1 MPKSNT
7 QWKPKF
13 TITPVIAKHLMEIE
27 AAKVAVEHTPLPVS
41 AEAKLRQQARVRSS
55 HYSTHIEG
63 NRLTMNEAGAVIEN
77 QKLTIEGKRHDVSEV
92 RNYWAALLFVEECAA
107 KKAALTEELIC
118 KLHAIVENG
127 QRAKQT
133 PYRDG
138 QNVIRNS
145 ISGSITYLPPEAH
158 DVPLL
163 MSELAAWAKQAEK
176 NNIPAPLIAALV
188 HYQFVTIHPFY
199 DGNGR
204 TARLLATF
212 ILHRSGY
219 GLNGF
224 FSLEEHHAKDM
235 NSYYQALAVH
245 PHHNYYMGRSGADL
259 TGWVEYFTGVL
270 ARVFTEAKNEAIRLF
285 KENIPQE
292 PEQIRSLDRRARI
305 VLWLFSKAEEITSAD
320 VASALELSQRMAR
333 ELIKEWVQQGLL
345 VPETISKKNRRY
357 RLSAIYRQYIGNISA
372 K

>member
-1 MPKSNT
+1 MPKSNV
-7 QWKPKF
+7 QWEPKF

-41 AEAKLRQQARVRSS
+41 VEAKLRQQARVRSS
-55 HYSTHIEG
+55 HYSTYIEG
-63 NRLTMNEAGAVIEN
+63 NRLTVNEAGAVIEN
-77 QKLTIEGKRHDVSEV
+77 QKLAIEGKRHDVSEV

-107 KKAALTEELIC
+107 KKITLTEELIR
-118 KLHAIVENG
+118 KLHAIVEKG
-127 QRAKQT
+127 KRARQT

-145 ISGSITYLPPEAH
+145 ISGSITYLPPEAA
-158 DVPLL
+158 DIPPL
-163 MSELAAWAKQAEK
+163 MSGLAAWVKQAEK
-176 NNIPAPLIAALV
+176 DNIPIPLIAALI

-212 ILHRSGY
+212 ILHRRGY

-224 FSLEEHHAKDM
+224 FSLEEHHAKDL
-235 NSYYQALAVH
+235 NSYYRALIVH
-245 PHHNYYMGRSGADL
+245 PHHNYYMGRSKADL

-270 ARVFTEAKNEAIRLF
+270 AKVFTEAKNEAIRLS
-285 KENIPQE
+285 KENIPPE

-305 VLWLFSKAEEITSAD
+305 ILGLFSGNEEITSAD
-320 VASALELSQRMAR
+320 VASALGLSQRTAR
-333 ELIKEWVQQGLL
+333 ELIKEWVQQGML
-345 VPETISKKNRRY
+345 VPETASNKNRRY
-357 RLSAIYRQYIGNISA
+357 RLSAIYRQHIGNLSA
-372 K
+372 I